1 MAGLDPLEL
10 ACGIPLGLAQSV
22 PALRIRG
29 ERASDSPA
37 QGPLRALEEVCLRC
51 LRRPPCLVSF
61 SGGRDS
67 SVVLAI
73 ATAVA
78 RREGLPDPIPATNRF
93 GSVRESDET
102 AWQELVVA
110 HLRLRDWQRVELTTE
125 LDVVGR
131 LAREVVAH
139 HGVLPPFNGHFHAP
153 LLALARGGS
162 LLTGIGGDELFEP
175 THRAALARV
184 LLGRR
189 APNRRLL
196 RGAALAAMPR
206 ALRRRIARR
215 EPAFD
220 RFTWLTDDALAH
232 LRDRYAGFETAEPI
246 SYRRSLATWWWPSR
260 LLQTNLAAKR
270 LLARDFDAQIAHPL
284 AAPEVLIAYGAARGA
299 LGPPGRRWALREL
312 AGELLP
318 AELIERETKSAFA
331 AAFWTVTAREFA
343 NSWGGEGIDPAVVDA
358 DRLRQ
363 EWRREQPD
371 PHTFLLIQSA
381 LPEAQPGRH
390 LVGTGH
396 PEHDKGDE

>member
-78 RREGLPDPIPATNRF
+78 RREGLQDPIPATNRF
-93 GSVRESDET
+93 GSVGESDET

-220 RFTWLTDDALAH
+220 RFTWLTDDALARLRRPLIRYCVDWSEQRHH
-232 LRDRYAGFETAEPI
+232 LAG
-246 SYRRSLATWWWPSR
+246 SL
-260 LLQTNLAAKR
+260 
-270 LLARDFDAQIAHPL
+270 
-284 AAPEVLIAYGAARGA
+284 GAAIAQQMFELRWLRRA
-299 LGPPGRRWALREL
+299 ERTRAVHVTDDGRRGLEQVF
-312 AGELLP
+312 GV
-318 AELIERETKSAFA
+318 A
-331 AAFWTVTAREFA
+331 A
-343 NSWGGEGIDPAVVDA
+343 
-358 DRLRQ
+358 
-363 EWRREQPD
+363 
-371 PHTFLLIQSA
+371 
-381 LPEAQPGRH
+381 
-390 LVGTGH
+390 
-396 PEHDKGDE
+396 